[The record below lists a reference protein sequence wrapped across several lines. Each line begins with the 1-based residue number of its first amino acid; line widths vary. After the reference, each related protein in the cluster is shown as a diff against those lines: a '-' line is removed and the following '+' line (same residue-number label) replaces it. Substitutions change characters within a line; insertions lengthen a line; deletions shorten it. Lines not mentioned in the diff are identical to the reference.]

1 MSILDLFFPKICAG
15 CGKVGSYLCLNCSKN
30 ILQTDLVCPNCERP
44 AIGGKTH
51 PLCRRKYGLDGL
63 WSLGIYKDP
72 LRKIIQ
78 KLKYRFVQEEAEVL
92 VDLML
97 NYWAKYSPQL
107 LIEIKKDQGVGW
119 VIVPVPLH
127 PKRQK
132 WRGFNQAEAIGQILS
147 KKIGLDCCNYLKRVR
162 FTKPQVGLK
171 SYERRKNIK
180 NAFVLTN
187 HFSLSTLHSMSILLI
202 DDVWTTGATLK
213 ECCFV
218 LKRAGAKKVWAITI
232 AR

>member
-63 WSLGIYKDP
+63 WSLGIYRDP

-171 SYERRKNIK
+171 SHERRKNIK
-180 NAFVLTN
+180 NAFALTN